1 MSDNLTVK
9 PAEQLYEYNG
19 PLKKVVRRYSTEWV
33 PVDQIVCMTPAT
45 TSDENDECGWSTT
58 PPASYIQESF
68 ANVPSI
74 VESMKTEKTNLNLSV
89 SAD

>member
-1 MSDNLTVK
+1 MCDNLTVK

-33 PVDQIVCMTPAT
+33 PVDKIVCMTPVNNY
-45 TSDENDECGWSTT
+45 NDDNEFGWSTT
-58 PPASYIQESF
+58 PPAAYQESF

-74 VESMKTEKTNLNLSV
+74 VESIKKEKTKLSV
-89 SAD
+89 SA